1 MAKIIPFRAFR
12 PSIDK
17 AYLTASRSYVT
28 YSRTA
33 LQQKLSKNP
42 FSFLH
47 IINPEYNKK
56 KGSPNTPLALK
67 KVMEKFREF
76 QKKGIY
82 IRDEK
87 PCLYIY
93 RQIREDMEYTGIIGC
108 ISIDDYEKGVIKKHE
123 ATLAQREE
131 KLKNYLRI
139 VDINAEPVCM
149 TYPRSEDIAYVV
161 RKVTAHRAEY
171 DWSTVDGVRHM
182 FWIVDLDIDIRQVQ
196 RYFSQIPSLYI
207 ADGHHRS
214 ASSHLLGQELRRR
227 HPDYTGN
234 EGFNYFMGIFFS
246 EDNIK
251 ILQFSRLIKDLN
263 GLSHTQFKEKLSKDF
278 HIRSHGRATHEPSE
292 LHDITMYM
300 EGEWYSIQ
308 PKAESFDP
316 EHPSEHLDTA
326 ILTKNI
332 LAPILGIA
340 DPRHDNRITYLGG
353 IRDLK
358 PIKRAVDSGRY
369 EVGFAMYPVT
379 IEQLKAI
386 ADKGDVMPPKST
398 WIEPKLMTGLT
409 IYSLEES
416 SE

>member
-1 MAKIIPFRAFR
+1 PFRAFR

-17 AYLTASRSYVT
+17 AYLAASRSYVT

-47 IINPEYNKK
+47 IINPDYKK
-56 KGSPNTPLALK
+56 YSGAPNTPLGLK
-67 KVMEKFREF
+67 KIKEKFLEF
-76 QKKGIY
+76 QDKSIY

-93 RQIREDMEYTGIIGC
+93 RQIRENVEYTGLIGC
-108 ISIDDYEKGVIKKHE
+108 ISIDDYESGVIKKHE
-123 ATLAQREE
+123 ATLAHREE

-161 RKVTAHRAEY
+161 RKVTANRAEY

-182 FWIVDLDIDIRQVQ
+182 FWIVDLDLDIKQVQ
-196 RYFSQIPSLYI
+196 RYFSHIPSLYI

-214 ASSHLLGQELRRR
+214 ASSYLLGKEKRERKS
-227 HPDYTGN
+227 DYSGQ

-251 ILQFSRLIKDLN
+251 IMQFSRLVKDLA
-263 GLSHTQFKEKLSKDF
+263 GLTALEFLKLLEKSFEITKCGTSIHD
-278 HIRSHGRATHEPSE
+278 PKE
-292 LHDITMYM
+292 LHDISMYL
-300 EGEWYSIQ
+300 EGFWYSLH
-308 PKAESFDP
+308 PKVDSFDF
-316 EHPSEHLDTA
+316 EHPSENLDTA

-332 LAPILGIA
+332 LSPILGID
-340 DPRHDNRITYLGG
+340 DPRHDNRISYVGG
-353 IRDLK
+353 IKDLK
-358 PIKRAVDSGRY
+358 PIKRMVDSGKY

-409 IYSLEES
+409 IYSLEET